1 MSIIRINYTL
11 NKMLKS
17 ISVFTLLLQKEDS
30 KKDEKDK
37 KEDKKEKDKEKEK
50 AKDLTSMQ
58 AVAALSVAV
67 IAMGEEIGSE
77 MSTRIF
83 AQLVNIFVQ
92 YICIISM

>member
-1 MSIIRINYTL
+1 MCSIFLTVII
-11 NKMLKS
+11 
-17 ISVFTLLLQKEDS
+17 FQKED

-37 KEDKKEKDKEKEK
+37 KEDKKEKDKEK

-77 MSTRIF
+77 MCTRIF
-83 AQLVNIFVQ
+83 AQLVILR
-92 YICIISM
+92 SL

>member
-1 MSIIRINYTL
+1 MCRHFLTTFI
-11 NKMLKS
+11 
-17 ISVFTLLLQKEDS
+17 FQKED

-37 KEDKKEKDKEKEK
+37 KEDKKDKDKEK

-77 MSTRIF
+77 MCTRIF
-83 AQLVNIFVQ
+83 AQLVILP
-92 YICIISM
+92 SL

>member
-1 MSIIRINYTL
+1 MCRNFLTTII
-11 NKMLKS
+11 
-17 ISVFTLLLQKEDS
+17 FQKED

-37 KEDKKEKDKEKEK
+37 KEDKKDKDKEK

-77 MSTRIF
+77 MCTRIF
-83 AQLVNIFVQ
+83 AQLVILT
-92 YICIISM
+92 SL